1 MSELCVR
8 YELIQCQSQLL
19 LHKAQVSHRS
29 NDLKTIFSNYNFQ
42 VMHRKEFI
50 RNTGLAAASFAV
62 LPSSSLFAV
71 AADPKV
77 KIAII
82 GTGLRGQNHLELLL
96 RRADTDLVAICD
108 VSDVMLSTVK
118 EMITK
123 SGKKMPKIY
132 TGHHYAW
139 KEMLQK
145 EKLDGIIIATSW
157 EWHKHMIIGSL
168 EAGIK
173 YVGTEVILGIT
184 LQDHWDVVKAAE
196 QRMGNVMMLEN
207 VCYRRDVMAVL
218 NMVRQ
223 GLFGELI
230 HLQGGYQHDLRE
242 VKFNDGIHPYGH
254 GVEFGEKGFSE
265 AKWRTSHSVHRNG
278 DLYPT
283 HGIGPIA
290 NYININRGNRFLSL
304 CSFST
309 KARGLHNHI
318 VKQGG
323 ENHPNAKVG
332 FKLGDVVTTSIGC
345 ANGETILLQHDTNL
359 PRPYSLGFRVQ
370 GTEGLW
376 MDVNKG
382 IYIQEKSV
390 KPHQWDDAKT
400 WLDKCD
406 HPLWARWSKET
417 EGAGHG
423 GMDFFVV
430 HSFIESIKRKT
441 PTPMD
446 VYDAAAWSAITPLS
460 EQSIELGNETLEFP
474 DFTGGQW
481 MYRKP
486 VFALNDEY

>member
-1 MSELCVR
+1 MR
-8 YELIQCQSQLL
+8 
-19 LHKAQVSHRS
+19 
-29 NDLKTIFSNYNFQ
+29 
-42 VMHRKEFI
+42 RKEFI
-50 RNTGLAAASFAV
+50 RNASLAAASIAFSDQVQALV
-62 LPSSSLFAV
+62 
-71 AADPKV
+71 ADPKI
-77 KIAII
+77 KIGLI
-82 GTGLRGQNHLELLL
+82 GTGLRGQNHLDLLL
-96 RRADTDLVAICD
+96 RRADVELVAICD
-108 VSDVMLSTVK
+108 IDDRMLTSAK
-118 EMITK
+118 GMITK
-123 SGKKMPKIY
+123 AGQKIPQVI
-132 TGHHYAW
+132 TGDVYAW
-139 KEMLQK
+139 K
-145 EKLDGIIIATSW
+145 KLLEIKGLDAVIIATPW
-157 EWHKHMIIGSL
+157 EWHKPMVIGAL
-168 EAGIK
+168 EAGVK
-173 YVGTEVILGIT
+173 YVGTEVIVGIT
-184 LQDHWDVVKAAE
+184 LEDHWDVVKAAE
-196 QRMGNVMMLEN
+196 KYNGHVMMLEN

-242 VKFNDGIHPYGH
+242 VKFNDGVNPYGH

-265 AKWRTSHSVHRNG
+265 ARWRTNHSVYRNG

-283 HGIGPIA
+283 HGVGPIA

-304 CSFST
+304 CSFSS

-323 ENHPNAKVG
+323 ENHPNATVK
-332 FKLGDVVTTSIGC
+332 FKLGDVVTTSINC
-345 ANGETILLQHDTNL
+345 FNGETILLQHDTDL

-376 MDVNKG
+376 MDVNNGLYLEGKAA
-382 IYIQEKSV
+382 
-390 KPHQWDDAKT
+390 KPHTWDTAT
-400 WLDKCD
+400 SWLEKYD

-423 GMDFFVV
+423 GMDFFVI

-441 PTPMD
+441 ATPLD

-460 EQSIELGNETLEFP
+460 EKSIELGNETVEFP

-486 VFALNDEY
+486 IFALTNEF